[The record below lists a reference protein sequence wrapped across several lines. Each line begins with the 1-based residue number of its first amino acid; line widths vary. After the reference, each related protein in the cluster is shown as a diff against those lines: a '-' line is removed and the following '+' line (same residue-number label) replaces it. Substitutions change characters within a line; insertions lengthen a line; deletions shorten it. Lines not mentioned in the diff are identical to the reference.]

1 MAGPLLAVDAPSM
14 LFRAF
19 YALPESIKGGGDTP
33 INALLGTANLVLRE
47 VEQHDPRAVVLCF
60 GPDAADYRVEL
71 FDGYHADRPEVPE
84 GLQPQFADSRAF
96 FEAFGWVVHVH
107 DSLEADDLLGSYAR
121 REAENGGRALV
132 MTGDRDMYQC
142 ATDRVTILYVRTGGR
157 GAEEVDPAEVR
168 KRYGIPPE
176 LVPDFIALRGD
187 PSDGIPGAKGI
198 GEKTAADLLS
208 RHGSLEADDLLG
220 SYARREAEAGGS
232 ALVMTGDRDMYQCAN
247 DRVTVLYIR
256 TGGKGAEAVDADEV
270 RRRYG
275 IDPELVP
282 DFIALRG
289 DPSDGIPGARGIGE
303 KTAADLLQRHGSLD
317 AALDD
322 AVRESKPIVRKALME
337 QRDELLRF
345 REIATLQEVDVK
357 RPPDR
362 PTDLAGGA
370 AAARERGMNRLAER
384 LEKAASD

>member
-19 YALPESIKGGGDTP
+19 YALPDSIKGKDGAP
-33 INALLGTANLVLRE
+33 VNALLGTANLILRE
-47 VEQHDPRAVVLCF
+47 LELHDPRAVVLCF

-71 FDGYHADRPEVPE
+71 FDGYHAERPEVPDT
-84 GLQPQFADSRAF
+84 LAPQFADSRAF
-96 FEAFGWVVHVH
+96 FEGFGWVVTDH

-121 REAENGGRALV
+121 REAAAGGRALV

-142 ATDRVTILYVRTGGR
+142 AGDRV
-157 GAEEVDPAEVR
+157 
-168 KRYGIPPE
+168 K
-176 LVPDFIALRGD
+176 
-187 PSDGIPGAKGI
+187 
-198 GEKTAADLLS
+198 
-208 RHGSLEADDLLG
+208 
-220 SYARREAEAGGS
+220 
-232 ALVMTGDRDMYQCAN
+232 
-247 DRVTVLYIR
+247 VLYIR
-256 TGGKGAEAVDADEV
+256 TGGKGAEVVDADEV

-275 IDPELVP
+275 IDPEQVP

-303 KTAADLLQRHGSLD
+303 KTAAELLRRHGSLE
-317 AALDD
+317 AALDG
-322 AVRESKPIVRKALME
+322 AVRESKPSIRKALME

-345 REIATLQEVDVK
+345 KRIATLQEVDVEL
-357 RPPDR
+357 PPDR

-384 LEKAASD
+384 LEKAA